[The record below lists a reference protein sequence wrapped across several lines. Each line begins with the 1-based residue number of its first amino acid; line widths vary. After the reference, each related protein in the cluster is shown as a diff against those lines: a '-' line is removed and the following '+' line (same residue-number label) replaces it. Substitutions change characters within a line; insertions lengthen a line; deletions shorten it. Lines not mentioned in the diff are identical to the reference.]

1 MGKVLMFGGTFNPPH
16 IAHRLMLQAAA
27 ELKNIDKILVIPT
40 NIPPHKEVANYC
52 PSKEHRLNMCR
63 LLLEGVENA
72 VVSDM
77 ELNREG
83 KSYTYDTLIELKEKY
98 DDLSI
103 LIGADMITTFFS
115 WYRYKDVLNL
125 CDIIAVRRPGID
137 NRSFDKAVE
146 TLRNEGGNITVLDAK
161 MPDVSSTD
169 IREETDDETQL
180 SKKVPNNIYE
190 YCKRNGLYESK

>member
-125 CDIIAVRRPGID
+125 CDIIAIRRPGID

>member
-16 IAHRLMLQAAA
+16 IAHRLMLKAAA

>member
-146 TLRNEGGNITVLDAK
+146 TLRNEGGNVTVLDAK